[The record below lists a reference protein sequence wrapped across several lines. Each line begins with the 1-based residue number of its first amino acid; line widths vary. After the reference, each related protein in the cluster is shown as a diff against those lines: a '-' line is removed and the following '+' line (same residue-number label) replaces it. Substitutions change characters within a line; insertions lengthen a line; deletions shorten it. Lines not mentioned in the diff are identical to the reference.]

1 MMVQVLM
8 SDDGEFFMI
17 RENQPI
23 PSINE
28 LLEFGEATYK
38 VVDIVYSIS
47 SFASVVKI
55 FLKYV

>member
-1 MMVQVLM
+1 MIQVLI

-28 LLEFGEATYK
+28 LLEFGEVTYK
-38 VVDIVYSIS
+38 VVDVVYSIS
-47 SFASVVKI
+47 SFASIVKI
-55 FLKYV
+55 FLKNV